1 MSKHFTAA
9 RTLSRKIENY
19 LDGVLGYTGDDGI
32 PMNTSTS
39 ADAFGR
45 LRVSNPITLFESQ
58 HRYEDN
64 GKWDNAIS
72 GTAGTTYLV
81 NESTVKLT
89 AANGGSITRETSKVF
104 NYQPGKSLLIMN
116 SFALSASTVG
126 VTQRIG
132 YYNNQNGIYLQQD
145 GHADGPALVLRSY
158 VTGSTDNSRLV
169 RRTSWN
175 CDMFDGTGP
184 SRRTLDLTKA
194 NIFWMDI
201 EWLGVGAVRCGF
213 VVDGKFHVAHT
224 FFNDNLN
231 SASYMTTAV
240 LPLRAELINTTS
252 TSPFIKQI
260 CNTVISEGG
269 HNPESLTYCQASS
282 ASVFV
287 TRQTNG
293 TTADRGKFF
302 NTVSI
307 RLASSKLDGI
317 IIPTGVSIVIEQ
329 NKKYQWALIKNA
341 TFATSPTWTVHPDCA
356 TAEITISDSIMTG
369 GTIVKSGFI
378 TNASESVI
386 LNDLGSQFLQLGRTQ
401 AGVSDVYTL
410 AIAADATN
418 STFNTL
424 LSWYQIV

>member
-19 LDGVLGYTGDDGI
+19 LDGVLGYTGDNGI

-45 LRVSNPITLFESQ
+45 LRISDSFTIFDSQ
-58 HRYEDN
+58 HRYADN
-64 GKWDNAIS
+64 GKWNNSIV
-72 GTAGTTYLV
+72 GTASTTHLP
-81 NESTVKLT
+81 NESAVRLN
-89 AANGGSITRETSKVF
+89 ASQNGSIIRESNLVF
-104 NYQPGKSLLIMN
+104 PYQPGKSLLILN
-116 SFALSASTVG
+116 SFVFSASTVG

-231 SASYMTTAV
+231 STSYMTTAV
-240 LPLRAELINTTS
+240 LPLRAELINTTN

-260 CNTVISEGG
+260 CNSVLSEGG
-269 HNPESLTYCQASS
+269 YQPKSIQHNKQSTSILNADLK
-282 ASVFV
+282 SV
-287 TRQTNG
+287 
-293 TTADRGKFF
+293 TTAGTLY
-302 NTVSI
+302 NAVSI
-307 RLASSKLDGI
+307 RLNSTHLDGI
-317 IIPTGVSIVIEQ
+317 VIPNEVNVLGES
-329 NKKYQWALIKNA
+329 NKTYQWFLIKNPTLSGTP
-341 TFATSPTWTVHPDCA
+341 TFTQHPDCETVDYTVSVA
-356 TAEITISDSIMTG
+356 TVSG
-369 GTIVKSGFI
+369 GNIVKTGYFTSNSG
-378 TNASESVI
+378 ASTLANI
-386 LNDLGSQFLQLGRTQ
+386 GDLNFQLGRTQ
-401 AGVSDVYTL
+401 AGVSDVFTL
-410 AIAADATN
+410 AVTATAN
-418 STFNTL
+418 SSKFTANL
-424 LSWYQIV
+424 GWYQIV

>member
-1 MSKHFTAA
+1 VLSKPGA
-9 RTLSRKIENY
+9 Y
-19 LDGVLGYTGDDGI
+19 
-32 PMNTSTS
+32 
-39 ADAFGR
+39 DAFSR
-45 LRVSNPITLFESQ
+45 LRVSNPLTLFESQ
-58 HRYEDN
+58 HRYDDN
-64 GKWDNAIS
+64 GKWNNAIS
-72 GTAGTTYLV
+72 GTAGTTFLV

-89 AANGGSITRETSKVF
+89 AENGGSITRETSKVF

-116 SFALSASTVG
+116 SFAFSASTVG
-126 VTQRIG
+126 VAQRIG
-132 YYNNQNGIYLQQD
+132 YFNALNGIYLLQD
-145 GHADGPALVLRSY
+145 GHIDGPALVLRSASSGA
-158 VTGSTDNSRLV
+158 VV
-169 RRTSWN
+169 ERTIRQKDWN
-175 CDMFDGTGP
+175 FDKFDGTGY
-184 SRRTLDLTKA
+184 SGRILDLTKA
-194 NIFWMDI
+194 NIFWLDI

-213 VVDGKFHVAHT
+213 AVNGEPCVAHT
-224 FFNDNLN
+224 FYNDNLN
-231 SASYMTTAV
+231 DSVYMTTAV
-240 LPLRAELINTTS
+240 LPLRCSLSNSTA

-287 TRQTNG
+287 TRQTNA

-317 IIPTGVSIVIEQ
+317 IIPTGISVVIEQ
-329 NKKYQWALIKNA
+329 SKKYQWALIKNA
-341 TFATSPTWTVHPDCA
+341 TFATSPTWSVHPDCA

-369 GTIVKSGFI
+369 GTIVKSGYI
-378 TNASESVI
+378 TNASDSII
-386 LNDLGSQFLQLGRTQ
+386 LDHLGSQFLQLGRTQ

-410 AIAADATN
+410 ALAADATN

>member
-1 MSKHFTAA
+1 MPRYTKD
-9 RTLSRKIENY
+9 RTLSRKIEDY
-19 LDGVLGYTGDDGI
+19 LDSSLNT
-32 PMNTSTS
+32 NTSNVLS
-39 ADAFGR
+39 KPGAYDAFSR
-45 LRVSNPITLFESQ
+45 LRISNPFTLFESQ
-58 HRYEDN
+58 HRYYDN
-64 GKWDNAIS
+64 GKWNNAIS
-72 GTAGTTYLV
+72 GTAGITYLV
-81 NESTVKLT
+81 NESAVKLT
-89 AANGGSITRETSKVF
+89 AANGGTITRETTKVF

-116 SFALSASTVG
+116 SFAFSASTVG
-126 VTQRIG
+126 VQQRIG
-132 YYNNQNGIYLQQD
+132 YFNASNGIYLLQD
-145 GHADGPALVLRSY
+145 GHVDDPALVLRSASSGA
-158 VTGSTDNSRLV
+158 VVETTIRQKD
-169 RRTSWN
+169 WN
-175 CDMFDGTGP
+175 FDKFDGTGY
-184 SRRTLDLTKA
+184 SGRVLDLTKA

-213 VVDGKFHVAHT
+213 AVNGEPCVAHT
-224 FFNDNLN
+224 FYNDNLN
-231 SASYMTTAV
+231 DGAYMTTAV
-240 LPLRAELINTTS
+240 LPLRCSLSNS
-252 TSPFIKQI
+252 TATAPFIKQI

-269 HNPESLTYCQASS
+269 HNPESMTYCQASS

-317 IIPTGVSIVIEQ
+317 IIPTGISVVIEQ
-329 NKKYQWALIKNA
+329 SKKYQWALIKNA
-341 TFATSPTWTVHPDCA
+341 TFATPPTWTVHPDCV
-356 TAEITISDSIMTG
+356 TTEITISDSIMTG

-386 LNDLGSQFLQLGRTQ
+386 LNDIGSQFLQLGRTQ

-424 LSWYQIV
+424 LSWYQII

>member
-1 MSKHFTAA
+1 MSKHFTSP

-19 LDGVLGYTGDDGI
+19 LDGILGYTGNDGI
-32 PMNTSTS
+32 PLNTSTAS
-39 ADAFGR
+39 DAFGR
-45 LRVSNPITLFESQ
+45 LRISNPLTLFESQ

-64 GKWDNAIS
+64 GKWNNAIS

-89 AANGGSITRETSKVF
+89 AANGGTITRETSKVF

-116 SFALSASTVG
+116 SFAFSASTVG
-126 VTQRIG
+126 VQQRIG
-132 YYNNQNGIYLQQD
+132 YFNASNGIYLLQD
-145 GHADGPALVLRSY
+145 GNADGSALVLRSY
-158 VTGSTDNSRLV
+158 SSGSVVETIV
-169 RRTSWN
+169 RQKNWN
-175 CDMFDGTGP
+175 CDNFDGTGP

-194 NIFWMDI
+194 NIFWMDV

-224 FFNDNLN
+224 FFNDNAN
-231 SASYMTTAV
+231 DSVYMTTAV
-240 LPLRAELINTTS
+240 LPLRCSLSNS
-252 TSPFIKQI
+252 TATAPFIKQM

-293 TTADRGKFF
+293 TNADRGKFF

-307 RLASSKLDGI
+307 RLASTKLDGI

-341 TFATSPTWTVHPDCA
+341 TFGTTPTWTVHPDCA
-356 TAEITISDSIMTG
+356 STEFTISDSIMTG

-378 TNASESVI
+378 TNASESVE
-386 LNDLGSQFLQLGRTQ
+386 LDNLGSVFLQLGRTQ

-410 AIAADATN
+410 AIAADAIN

-424 LSWYQIV
+424 LSWYQII

>member
-1 MSKHFTAA
+1 MPHYTAP
-9 RTLSRKIENY
+9 RTLSRKIEDY
-19 LDGVLGYTGDDGI
+19 LDSSLNT
-32 PMNTSTS
+32 NTSNVLS
-39 ADAFGR
+39 KPGAYDAFSR
-45 LRVSNPITLFESQ
+45 LRISNPFTLFESQ
-58 HRYEDN
+58 HRYDDN
-64 GKWDNAIS
+64 GKWNNAIS

-81 NESTVKLT
+81 NESAVKLT
-89 AANGGSITRETSKVF
+89 AANGGTITRETTKVF

-116 SFALSASTVG
+116 SFAFSASTVG
-126 VTQRIG
+126 VQQRIG
-132 YYNNQNGIYLQQD
+132 YFNASNGIYLLQD
-145 GHADGPALVLRSY
+145 GHTDGPAMVLRSY
-158 VTGSTDNSRLV
+158 SSGAVVETTIRQKD
-169 RRTSWN
+169 WN
-175 CDMFDGTGP
+175 FDKFDGTGY
-184 SRRTLDLTKA
+184 SGRVLDLTKA

-213 VVDGKFHVAHT
+213 AVNGEPCVAHT
-224 FFNDNLN
+224 FYNDNVN
-231 SASYMTTAV
+231 DGAYMTTAV
-240 LPLRAELINTTS
+240 LPLRCSLSNS
-252 TSPFIKQI
+252 TATAPFIKQI

-269 HNPESLTYCQASS
+269 HNPESMTYCQASS

-287 TRQTNG
+287 TRRTNEN
-293 TTADRGKFF
+293 TADRGKFF

-307 RLASSKLDGI
+307 RLASTKLDGI

-329 NKKYQWALIKNA
+329 SKKYQWALIKNA
-341 TFATSPTWTVHPDCA
+341 TFATPPTWTVHPDCA
-356 TAEITISDSIMTG
+356 STEITISDSIMTG

-424 LSWYQIV
+424 LSWYQII

>member
-1 MSKHFTAA
+1 MPHYTAP
-9 RTLSRKIENY
+9 RTLSRKIEDY
-19 LDGVLGYTGDDGI
+19 LDSSLNT
-32 PMNTSTS
+32 NTSNVLS
-39 ADAFGR
+39 KPGAYDAFSR
-45 LRVSNPITLFESQ
+45 LRISNPFTLFESQ
-58 HRYEDN
+58 HRYDDN
-64 GKWDNAIS
+64 GKWNNAIS

-81 NESTVKLT
+81 NESAVKLT
-89 AANGGSITRETSKVF
+89 AANGGTITRETTKVF

-116 SFALSASTVG
+116 SFAFSASTVD
-126 VTQRIG
+126 VQQRIG
-132 YYNNQNGIYLQQD
+132 YFNASNGIYLLQD
-145 GHADGPALVLRSY
+145 GHTDGPAMVLRSY
-158 VTGSTDNSRLV
+158 SSGAVVETTIRQKD
-169 RRTSWN
+169 WN
-175 CDMFDGTGP
+175 FDKFDGTGY
-184 SRRTLDLTKA
+184 SGRVLDLTKA

-201 EWLGVGAVRCGF
+201 EWLGVGSVRCGF
-213 VVDGKFHVAHT
+213 AVNGEPCVAHT
-224 FFNDNLN
+224 FYNDNLN
-231 SASYMTTAV
+231 DGAYMTTAV
-240 LPLRAELINTTS
+240 LPLRCSLSNS
-252 TSPFIKQI
+252 TATAPFIKQI

-269 HNPESLTYCQASS
+269 HNPESMTYCQASS

-317 IIPTGVSIVIEQ
+317 IIPTGVSVVIEQ
-329 NKKYQWALIKNA
+329 SKKYQWALIKNA
-341 TFATSPTWTVHPDCA
+341 TFATSPTWSVHPDCA

-369 GTIVKSGFI
+369 GTIVKSGYI
-378 TNASESVI
+378 TNASDSII
-386 LNDLGSQFLQLGRTQ
+386 LDHLGSQFLQLGRTQ

>member
-1 MSKHFTAA
+1 MPRYTAP
-9 RTLSRKIENY
+9 RTLSRKIEDY
-19 LDGVLGYTGDDGI
+19 LDSSLTRTTSNVLSKPGAY
-32 PMNTSTS
+32 
-39 ADAFGR
+39 DAFSR
-45 LRVSNPITLFESQ
+45 LRVSNPLTLFESQ
-58 HRYEDN
+58 HRYDDN
-64 GKWDNAIS
+64 GKWNNAIS
-72 GTAGTTYLV
+72 GTAGTTFLV

-89 AANGGSITRETSKVF
+89 AENGGSITRETSKVF

-116 SFALSASTVG
+116 SFAFSASTVG
-126 VTQRIG
+126 VAQRIG
-132 YYNNQNGIYLQQD
+132 YFNALNGIYLLQD
-145 GHADGPALVLRSY
+145 GHIDGPALVLRSASSGA
-158 VTGSTDNSRLV
+158 VV
-169 RRTSWN
+169 ERTIRQKDWN
-175 CDMFDGTGP
+175 FDKFDGTGY
-184 SRRTLDLTKA
+184 SGRILDLTKA
-194 NIFWMDI
+194 NIFWLDI

-213 VVDGKFHVAHT
+213 AVNGEPCVAHT
-224 FFNDNLN
+224 FYNDNLN
-231 SASYMTTAV
+231 DSVYMTTAV
-240 LPLRAELINTTS
+240 LPLRCSLSNSTA

-287 TRQTNG
+287 TRQTNA

-317 IIPTGVSIVIEQ
+317 IIPTGISVVIEQ
-329 NKKYQWALIKNA
+329 SKKYQWALIKNA
-341 TFATSPTWTVHPDCA
+341 TFATSPTWSVHPDCA

-369 GTIVKSGFI
+369 GTIVKSGYI
-378 TNASESVI
+378 TNASDSII
-386 LNDLGSQFLQLGRTQ
+386 LDHLGSQFLQLGRTQ

-410 AIAADATN
+410 ALAADATN